1 VAGLGEQRLD
11 KVRQQSEALGNHA
24 GVRRQTQ
31 QVFNDQT
38 EALAAACV
46 ASPRR
51 RRCSSGPSI
60 CNGVNPGR
68 SWLGSSR
75 PHHRTTGADG
85 TDHDLRA
92 FNQHGVVRML
102 MR

>member
-1 VAGLGEQRLD
+1 MAGLGEQRLD

-51 RRCSSGPSI
+51 RRCSSGPSTATASTQDDR
-60 CNGVNPGR
+60 GWVHR
-68 SWLGSSR
+68 S
-75 PHHRTTGADG
+75 PTTGRREPTG
-85 TDHDLRA
+85 RIMISGPSTNTVW
-92 FNQHGVVRML
+92 FVC
-102 MR
+102 